1 MVIQIDHIMFA
12 AKMSML
18 STAKNG
24 VLVSAITMCTP
35 ELSGSMAAMEAYIEE
50 YLQVKNLLLRYKNLL
65 AFDISKIRGMEQALM
80 EAEAELI
87 H

>member
-1 MVIQIDHIMFA
+1 MIQVDHIMFA

-24 VLVSAITMCTP
+24 ILVSAITMGTP
-35 ELSGSMAAMEAYIEE
+35 ELSGSMPAMEAYIEE
-50 YLQVKNLLLRYKNLL
+50 YLQIKNMLMQYKSFL
-65 AFDISKIRGMEQALM
+65 ALDISKIRGMEQALM
-80 EAEAELI
+80 DAEAELI